1 MVIALLAL
9 GLVMILGGIAA
20 VVQGFPYVRL
30 ESGLA
35 MVIGGTT
42 AASAGAVILGLAAI
56 VLRMKRLE
64 SAIIAARFTVQGAPF
79 DQQLAS
85 VAPLGSDNPVA
96 PAIPVGAGLGGASV
110 GDVFA
115 RNLAEADTPPIP
127 DIEPE
132 DRIGTRMASAAEPWL
147 PQTQIEAEPPSSEP
161 EEPTPAAEALDTARP
176 ERESGPE
183 VSLRPSL
190 DPDAPL
196 APAAIE
202 SGAAPAQ
209 GVITEPKAEQAASEQ
224 AEAEPAK
231 ADQPADSPLE
241 VIGTY
246 SSGGNTYAMFADGT
260 IEAETPRGRFNFNSL
275 EELKDFVDSGGEHE
289 TRGAA

>member
-30 ESGLA
+30 ESGVA

-42 AASAGAVILGLAAI
+42 AASAGAVILGLATI

-64 SAIIAARFTVQGAPF
+64 SAIIAAGFTVQGAPF
-79 DQQLAS
+79 DQHLAS
-85 VAPLGSDNPVA
+85 VAPVGSDNPVA
-96 PAIPVGAGLGGASV
+96 QAVPVGAGLGGASV

-132 DRIGTRMASAAEPWL
+132 DRIGTRMASVAEPWL
-147 PQTQIEAEPPSSEP
+147 PQTQIEAEPPSPGP
-161 EEPTPAAEALDTARP
+161 EEPTPAAEALDTAKP
-176 ERESGPE
+176 ERESEPE

-196 APAAIE
+196 ASAAIE
-202 SGAAPAQ
+202 SGAGPAQ
-209 GVITEPKAEQAASEQ
+209 AEIAEPKAEQAASEQ

-231 ADQPADSPLE
+231 PDQPADSPLE

-246 SSGGNTYAMFADGT
+246 SSGGNTYVMFADGT